1 MKQNELLWFPCLKS
15 LWSPAPYPLSRVVG
29 SAGPN
34 GPLWIRSGTI
44 VRSSHGIV
52 SLTASPALTQGCP
65 TLTHFIHRNI
75 FCDWTLKD
83 FNLWLIPS
91 QHRARQHCYKAEPLL
106 CVPKL
111 DISDGHI
118 EKDMVFLMHDSSC
131 AAIPHGCHQNIL
143 WLLATNNKGW
153 FDYSALTP
161 PARTSQVLNMRTW
174 QILKSNGQY
183 SLQIST
189 KPLLLSLT
197 TGCHTTHFQNICLVP
212 VFGAQDEIQIDVIL
226 NHSKYYNEKV
236 PRRYWWYDTFIVRL

>member
-1 MKQNELLWFPCLKS
+1 MVS
-15 LWSPAPYPLSRVVG
+15 LPKVPVVPSPLSRVVG
-29 SAGPN
+29 SAGTN

-118 EKDMVFLMHDSSC
+118 EKDMVLLMHDSSC
-131 AAIPHGCHQNIL
+131 ATIPHGCHQNIL
-143 WLLATNNKGW
+143 WGSKQQRMIWLFCPHSPGQDQSGAKYENLANSEEQRTL
-153 FDYSALTP
+153 FSANINQ
-161 PARTSQVLNMRTW
+161 ASA
-174 QILKSNGQY
+174 
-183 SLQIST
+183 
-189 KPLLLSLT
+189 PLPDNWLPHHAL
-197 TGCHTTHFQNICLVP
+197 
-212 VFGAQDEIQIDVIL
+212 
-226 NHSKYYNEKV
+226 SKYMFG
-236 PRRYWWYDTFIVRL
+236 PRIWSPGRNTNRCYFKSF

>member
-1 MKQNELLWFPCLKS
+1 MVS
-15 LWSPAPYPLSRVVG
+15 LPKVPVVPSPLSRVVG

-143 WLLATNNKGW
+143 WGSKQQRMIWLFCPHSPGQDQSGAKYENLANSEEQRTI
-153 FDYSALTP
+153 FSANINQ
-161 PARTSQVLNMRTW
+161 ASA
-174 QILKSNGQY
+174 
-183 SLQIST
+183 
-189 KPLLLSLT
+189 PLPDNWLPHHAL
-197 TGCHTTHFQNICLVP
+197 
-212 VFGAQDEIQIDVIL
+212 
-226 NHSKYYNEKV
+226 SKYMFG
-236 PRRYWWYDTFIVRL
+236 PRIWSPGRNTNRCYFKSF

>member
-1 MKQNELLWFPCLKS
+1 MVS
-15 LWSPAPYPLSRVVG
+15 LPKVPVVPSPLSRVVG

-118 EKDMVFLMHDSSC
+118 EKDMVLLMHDSSC
-131 AAIPHGCHQNIL
+131 ATIPHGCHQNIL
-143 WLLATNNKGW
+143 WGSKQQRMIWLFCPHSPGQDQSGAKYENLANSEEQRTI
-153 FDYSALTP
+153 FSANINQ
-161 PARTSQVLNMRTW
+161 ASA
-174 QILKSNGQY
+174 
-183 SLQIST
+183 
-189 KPLLLSLT
+189 PLPDNWLPHHAL
-197 TGCHTTHFQNICLVP
+197 
-212 VFGAQDEIQIDVIL
+212 
-226 NHSKYYNEKV
+226 SKYMFG
-236 PRRYWWYDTFIVRL
+236 PRIWSPGRNTNRCYFKSF

>member
-1 MKQNELLWFPCLKS
+1 MVS
-15 LWSPAPYPLSRVVG
+15 LPKVPVVPSPLSRVVG

-118 EKDMVFLMHDSSC
+118 EKDMVLLMHDSSC
-131 AAIPHGCHQNIL
+131 ATIPHGCHQNIL
-143 WLLATNNKGW
+143 WGSKQQRMIWLFCPHSPGQDQSGAKYENLANSEEQRTI
-153 FDYSALTP
+153 FSANINQ
-161 PARTSQVLNMRTW
+161 ASA
-174 QILKSNGQY
+174 
-183 SLQIST
+183 
-189 KPLLLSLT
+189 PLPDNWLPHHAL
-197 TGCHTTHFQNICLVP
+197 
-212 VFGAQDEIQIDVIL
+212 
-226 NHSKYYNEKV
+226 SKYMFG
-236 PRRYWWYDTFIVRL
+236 PRIWTPGRNTNRCYFKSF

>member
-1 MKQNELLWFPCLKS
+1 MKKNELLWCPCLKS
-15 LWSPAPYPLSRVVG
+15 LWSPSPLSRIVG

-131 AAIPHGCHQNIL
+131 ATIPHGCHQNIC
-143 WLLATNNKGW
+143 
-153 FDYSALTP
+153 D
-161 PARTSQVLNMRTW
+161 
-174 QILKSNGQY
+174 
-183 SLQIST
+183 SLQQTT
-189 KPLLLSLT
+189 KDDLIILPSLPRP
-197 TGCHTTHFQNICLVP
+197 GP
-212 VFGAQDEIQIDVIL
+212 V
-226 NHSKYYNEKV
+226 
-236 PRRYWWYDTFIVRL
+236 RC

>member
-1 MKQNELLWFPCLKS
+1 MDQIRDHCAQQSRHCQPHCLT
-15 LWSPAPYPLSRVVG
+15 SPHPGLP
-29 SAGPN
+29 
-34 GPLWIRSGTI
+34 
-44 VRSSHGIV
+44 H
-52 SLTASPALTQGCP
+52 

-131 AAIPHGCHQNIL
+131 ATIPHGCHQNIL

-153 FDYSALTP
+153 FDYSALTS

-197 TGCHTTHFQNICLVP
+197 SGCWLPHHAL
-212 VFGAQDEIQIDVIL
+212 
-226 NHSKYYNEKV
+226 SKYMFG
-236 PRRYWWYDTFIVRL
+236 PRIWSPGRNTNRCYFKSF

>member
-1 MKQNELLWFPCLKS
+1 MVS
-15 LWSPAPYPLSRVVG
+15 LPKVPVVPSPLSRVVG

-131 AAIPHGCHQNIL
+131 ATIPHGCHQNIL
-143 WLLATNNKGW
+143 WGSKQQRMIWLFCPHSPGQDQSGAKYENLANSEEQRTI
-153 FDYSALTP
+153 FSANINQ
-161 PARTSQVLNMRTW
+161 ASA
-174 QILKSNGQY
+174 
-183 SLQIST
+183 
-189 KPLLLSLT
+189 PLPDNWLPHHAL
-197 TGCHTTHFQNICLVP
+197 
-212 VFGAQDEIQIDVIL
+212 
-226 NHSKYYNEKV
+226 SKYMFGSRIWSPGRNTNRCYFKS
-236 PRRYWWYDTFIVRL
+236 F

>member
-1 MKQNELLWFPCLKS
+1 MVS
-15 LWSPAPYPLSRVVG
+15 LPKVPVVPSPLSRVVG

-143 WLLATNNKGW
+143 WGSKQQRMIWLFCPHSPGQDQSGAKYENLANSEEQRTI
-153 FDYSALTP
+153 FSANINQ
-161 PARTSQVLNMRTW
+161 ASA
-174 QILKSNGQY
+174 
-183 SLQIST
+183 
-189 KPLLLSLT
+189 PLPDNWLPHHAL
-197 TGCHTTHFQNICLVP
+197 
-212 VFGAQDEIQIDVIL
+212 
-226 NHSKYYNEKV
+226 SKYMFG
-236 PRRYWWYDTFIVRL
+236 PRIWTPGRNTNRCYFKSF

>member
-1 MKQNELLWFPCLKS
+1 MVS
-15 LWSPAPYPLSRVVG
+15 LPKVPVVPSPLSRVVG

-118 EKDMVFLMHDSSC
+118 EKDMVLLMHDSSC
-131 AAIPHGCHQNIL
+131 ATIPHGCHQNIL
-143 WLLATNNKGW
+143 WGSKQQRMIWLFCPHSPGQDQSGAKYENLANSEEQRTL
-153 FDYSALTP
+153 FSANINQ
-161 PARTSQVLNMRTW
+161 ASA
-174 QILKSNGQY
+174 
-183 SLQIST
+183 
-189 KPLLLSLT
+189 PLPDNWLPHHAL
-197 TGCHTTHFQNICLVP
+197 
-212 VFGAQDEIQIDVIL
+212 
-226 NHSKYYNEKV
+226 SKYMFG
-236 PRRYWWYDTFIVRL
+236 PRIWSPGRNTNRCYFKSF

>member
-1 MKQNELLWFPCLKS
+1 MVS
-15 LWSPAPYPLSRVVG
+15 LPKVPAVASPLSRVVG

-34 GPLWIRSGTI
+34 GPLWIRSGPI

-52 SLTASPALTQGCP
+52 SLTASPALTQCCL
-65 TLTHFIHRNI
+65 TQTHFIHRNI
-75 FCDWTLKD
+75 FCGWTLKD

-91 QHRARQHCYKAEPLL
+91 QHRAGQHCYKAEPLL

-118 EKDMVFLMHDSSC
+118 EKDMVFLMHDSSWM
-131 AAIPHGCHQNIL
+131 PPKYL

-161 PARTSQVLNMRTW
+161 LARTSQVLNMRTW
-174 QILKSNGQY
+174 QILKTNGQY

-189 KPLLLSLT
+189 KPPLLSLT
-197 TGCHTTHFQNICLVP
+197 TGCHTTHFQKYM
-212 VFGAQDEIQIDVIL
+212 FG
-226 NHSKYYNEKV
+226 
-236 PRRYWWYDTFIVRL
+236 PRIWSPGRNTNRCYFKSF

>member
-1 MKQNELLWFPCLKS
+1 MVS
-15 LWSPAPYPLSRVVG
+15 LPKVPAVPSSLSWVVG

-52 SLTASPALTQGCP
+52 SLTASPALTQCCL
-65 TLTHFIHRNI
+65 TQTHFIHRNI
-75 FCDWTLKD
+75 FCGWTLKD

-91 QHRARQHCYKAEPLL
+91 QHRAGQHCYKAEPLL

-118 EKDMVFLMHDSSC
+118 EKDMVFLMHDSSWM
-131 AAIPHGCHQNIL
+131 PPKYL
-143 WLLATNNKGW
+143 WLLATNNKGR

-161 PARTSQVLNMRTW
+161 LARTSQVLNMRTW
-174 QILKSNGQY
+174 QILKTNGQY

-189 KPLLLSLT
+189 KPPLLSLT
-197 TGCHTTHFQNICLVP
+197 TGCHTTHFQKYM
-212 VFGAQDEIQIDVIL
+212 FG
-226 NHSKYYNEKV
+226 
-236 PRRYWWYDTFIVRL
+236 PRIWSPGRNTNRCYFKSF

>member
-118 EKDMVFLMHDSSC
+118 EKDMVLLMHDSSC
-131 AAIPHGCHQNIL
+131 ATIPHGCHQNIC
-143 WLLATNNKGW
+143 
-153 FDYSALTP
+153 D
-161 PARTSQVLNMRTW
+161 
-174 QILKSNGQY
+174 
-183 SLQIST
+183 SLQQTT
-189 KPLLLSLT
+189 KDDLIILPSLPRP
-197 TGCHTTHFQNICLVP
+197 GP
-212 VFGAQDEIQIDVIL
+212 V
-226 NHSKYYNEKV
+226 
-236 PRRYWWYDTFIVRL
+236 RC